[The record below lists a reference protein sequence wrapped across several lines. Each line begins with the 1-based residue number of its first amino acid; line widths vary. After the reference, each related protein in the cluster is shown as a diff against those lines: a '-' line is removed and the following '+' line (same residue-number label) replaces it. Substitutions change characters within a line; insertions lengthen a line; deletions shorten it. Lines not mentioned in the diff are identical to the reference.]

1 ESIVRDFCDALILAK
16 NEALLEG
23 KESAPYL
30 NDDNITMVVWDLF
43 IAGVDT
49 THNTFKWLLLLVA
62 YYPEV
67 QNRLRQ
73 EISDKIGDRMP
84 VQQDIH
90 ECHYIQAFI
99 SETMRYRLV
108 VPLALFHKA
117 VVNTNIG
124 IHTIPEGTGVFLNL
138 YSILNDEKHWAN
150 PDQFRPERFLDS
162 EGRYVTV
169 KPQAYVPFGVGRRIC
184 LGEKLAIV
192 ELFMVLVRFL
202 QSTTDYDIRVTDG
215 TDLEP
220 NYHINEGII

>member
-1 ESIVRDFCDALILAK
+1 
-16 NEALLEG
+16 
-23 KESAPYL
+23 
-30 NDDNITMVVWDLF
+30 M
-43 IAGVDT
+43 DT

-124 IHTIPEGTGVFLNL
+124 TPMSRWRRQDKELVIETLT
-138 YSILNDEKHWAN
+138 EKA
-150 PDQFRPERFLDS
+150 
-162 EGRYVTV
+162 
-169 KPQAYVPFGVGRRIC
+169 
-184 LGEKLAIV
+184 
-192 ELFMVLVRFL
+192 
-202 QSTTDYDIRVTDG
+202 DG
-215 TDLEP
+215 M
-220 NYHINEGII
+220 